1 MKKIINNILHRL
13 KEDSLARQLEG
24 VERNAEYKGFKDIRR
39 CLVFWTSS
47 PNERKWIK
55 SVRDHFAEAKIEKL
69 CFVPNGIE
77 VSETDDV
84 VFMRNDD
91 LGFGGKIQNER
102 LLGVLRKKYDLLIDL
117 TGETSVLGNYV
128 LAHTQAACTAGMKK
142 EGGIADLI
150 VDGVSTPLEFI
161 DKLTELLSKI
171 NRY

>member
-1 MKKIINNILHRL
+1 MKKIINNILYRL
-13 KEDSLARQLEG
+13 KEDSLAKRLDG
-24 VERNAEYKGFKDIRR
+24 VERSAEYKGFKDIRR
-39 CLVFWTSS
+39 CLVFWTAS

-69 CFVPNGIE
+69 CFVPNGME
-77 VSETDDV
+77 VPESDDV
-84 VFMRNDD
+84 VFMRSED

-102 LLGVLRKKYDLLIDL
+102 LLGVLKKKYDLLIDL
-117 TGETSVLGNYV
+117 TGEANVLGNYV
-128 LAHTQAACTAGMKK
+128 LTHSQAACTAGMKK